1 MLSPNSKDRLF
12 VVVLSFFG
20 SRCTSLASVFDEIP
34 PRSRARNRYKLPPS
48 GRRSPRFSRPFVL
61 VLRGGK
67 TAASPVDRRMQ
78 SALFFPPRLPSSSFS
93 KRGGSSRHLV
103 ENFEKVRLRVIVFFF
118 LFVGQVD
125 VGKDRLSKQCP
136 VVRGGAW
143 GRGGGG
149 AAIIFNGSA

>member
-1 MLSPNSKDRLF
+1 
-12 VVVLSFFG
+12 
-20 SRCTSLASVFDEIP
+20 
-34 PRSRARNRYKLPPS
+34 
-48 GRRSPRFSRPFVL
+48 
-61 VLRGGK
+61 
-67 TAASPVDRRMQ
+67 MQ

-103 ENFEKVRLRVIVFFF
+103 EKFEKVRLRVIVFLVFS
-118 LFVGQVD
+118 FVGHVD

-136 VVRGGAW
+136 VVRGRAW

>member
-1 MLSPNSKDRLF
+1 MLLF
-12 VVVLSFFG
+12 FLF
-20 SRCTSLASVFDEIP
+20 SVP
-34 PRSRARNRYKLPPS
+34 AAPRSRACLTKFPRVRGHATVISCRRLEEGHLDSLAHLFSFSEAAKQRLPQWI
-48 GRRSPRFSRPFVL
+48 GGCKARF
-61 VLRGGK
+61 
-67 TAASPVDRRMQ
+67 
-78 SALFFPPRLPSSSFS
+78 FFSPRLPSSSFS

-103 ENFEKVRLRVIVFFF
+103 EKFEKVRLRVIVFFF

>member
-1 MLSPNSKDRLF
+1 MLLF
-12 VVVLSFFG
+12 FLF
-20 SRCTSLASVFDEIP
+20 SVP
-34 PRSRARNRYKLPPS
+34 AAPRSRACLTKFPRVRGHATVISCRRLEEGHLDSLAHLFSFSEAAKQRLPQWI
-48 GRRSPRFSRPFVL
+48 GGCKARF
-61 VLRGGK
+61 
-67 TAASPVDRRMQ
+67 
-78 SALFFPPRLPSSSFS
+78 FFPPASRLPLFQNGAVARATWLKTL
-93 KRGGSSRHLV
+93 KRFVCEL
-103 ENFEKVRLRVIVFFF
+103 LFFF